1 MADFNTQ
8 FSAPQGAGANVIAP
22 VQRAGDTSSN
32 PWIGFAGN
40 MASIFAANMQE
51 NKKKEKEEQ
60 TNQILADF
68 TREQTAISDAVAQG
82 VPKDRAAA
90 QARAT
95 FSKYAA
101 NYPALVEDFN
111 KANKALFEHTEL
123 GVAKSEAQMFVD
135 EKKQLRSDAIKAGVT
150 IPADAPESVVNAQ
163 LTAFQETRRIEEDFK
178 RQVARSA
185 EKRAM
190 TSEERAAD
198 NFEKKEIAIKTLV
211 ALGSSHLPAAQ
222 EFVKAAIAKGQ
233 RGDMAGAQQDL
244 NIYFQNIEAGIAA
257 AAAANPEL
265 ASGWKNLFAEIKKV
279 GLEGTEPKA
288 DAAKLEDQLK
298 MVQTK
303 AKLTALASPGMQ
315 PVYAVSS
322 LLGGNVPAIFWD
334 VNNAARD
341 AIIGASTPGNKNV
354 VQIVGNKDNEAAA
367 YPLLEHNL
375 RLLQSGSAID
385 PEATKLQVS
394 TGLNSILKQ
403 VGKADSLGL
412 GAKELT
418 SVAKLMES
426 PQYAYAV
433 TNGLLDKEAAY
444 QAGRAFQVIYEQSA
458 SKALSNKLGET
469 FTVPGAVQ
477 NKSVGELVNIQWN
490 GSGVSLSPNTAIEVN
505 VDPANPT
512 GSFYRDR
519 LISDMKKGTQTI
531 NQLIMIG
538 AHREGHTNYAKF
550 WEENKHNILPTY
562 YPDPAKLKVGQ
573 TVKGKNGKSYKYI
586 GGNYND
592 IANSYMEVGSAE

>member
-1 MADFNTQ
+1 MADFNTGL
-8 FSAPQGAGANVIAP
+8 SAPQGAGANVVAP
-22 VQRAGDTSSN
+22 VNPVQTNSSN

-40 MASIFAANMQE
+40 MASIFVQNMQE
-51 NKKKEKEEQ
+51 KKKKEKEDQ
-60 TNQILADF
+60 VNQVLADF

-82 VPKDRAAA
+82 IPKDRAAA

-101 NYPALVEDFN
+101 NYPALVDDFN

-135 EKKQLRSDAIKAGVT
+135 ERKQLRSDAIKSGAV
-150 IPADAPESVVNAQ
+150 IPPDAPESLVNAQ

-178 RQVARSA
+178 RQAARNA
-185 EKRAM
+185 ERRAM
-190 TSEERAAD
+190 TSEERAQY
-198 NFEKKEIAIKTLV
+198 NFETKEMATKTLV
-211 ALGSSHLPAAQ
+211 ALGSAHLPAAQ

-233 RGDMAGAQQDL
+233 KGDMAGAQMDL
-244 NIYFQNIEAGIAA
+244 NIYFQNIEAGITAA
-257 AAAANPEL
+257 SAANPEL
-265 ASGWKNLFAEIKKV
+265 ASGWRNLFSEMKKI
-279 GLEGTEPKA
+279 GLEGTDPKA
-288 DAAKLEDQLK
+288 DAAKLEEQLK

-341 AIIGASTPGNKNV
+341 AIVSASTPGQKNV
-354 VQIVGNKDNEAAA
+354 PQIVGNKDNEAAA

-375 RLLQSGSAID
+375 RLLQSGSAND

-394 TGLNSILKQ
+394 TGLNTILKQ
-403 VGKADSLGL
+403 VGKSDSLGL

-458 SKALSNKLGET
+458 SKALSNKLGES
-469 FTVPGAVQ
+469 FNVPGAVQ
-477 NKSVGELVNIQWN
+477 DKTIGELVNIKWN
-490 GSGVSLSPNTAIEVN
+490 GSGVSLEPNKVDVN
-505 VDPANPT
+505 LDPANPT

-573 TVKGKNGKSYKYI
+573 TVKGKNGKNYKYI

-592 IANSYMEVGSAE
+592 ITNSYMEVGSAE